1 MTYDVMNELHV
12 CGYESVDV
20 EALRNY
26 KVKSDI

>member
-1 MTYDVMNELHV
+1 MNELHV

-20 EALRNY
+20 EDLRNY